1 MIGPDG
7 ALVPERPS
15 ALARA
20 PWWLLAL
27 AFAGVLLGW
36 RLATDALWRD
46 IAGRLLDGLGVTL
59 LVTAVGFPLALAL
72 GLCAAL
78 GLVSARP
85 IPRQLATLYVQV
97 VRGLPVL
104 VQIFL
109 VAFVV
114 TPLGVEALRALG
126 GALAFWPAASDTLAG
141 LRSSDAPMGAR
152 VVAALVFAY
161 GAFIAETLRGGLTS
175 LPRGQ
180 AEAARALGLSR
191 LQALRHVLLPQTF
204 RRVLPNLGND
214 LICLLKDSALVSV
227 LGVRDITQ
235 EARLY
240 QSATFRYAES
250 LALLAF
256 FYLALTLLIAL
267 AVRALENR
275 YRRHAA

>member
-7 ALVPERPS
+7 SLVPERPS
-15 ALARA
+15 LAARA

-27 AFAGVLLGW
+27 GLSAVLLVW
-36 RLATDALWRD
+36 RVATDALWRD
-46 IAGRLLDGLGVTL
+46 IAARLLDGLGVTL
-59 LVTAVGFPLALAL
+59 GVTAVAFPLALGL
-72 GLCAAL
+72 GLAAAL

-85 IPRQLATLYVQV
+85 WLRQIATLYVQV

-104 VQIFL
+104 VLIFL

-114 TPLGVEALRALG
+114 VPLGVEAAQATGRALAPLLGEQNALADLRA
-126 GALAFWPAASDTLAG
+126 ADV
-141 LRSSDAPMGAR
+141 PMVAR
-152 VVAALVFAY
+152 VVAALACAY
-161 GAFIAETLRGGLTS
+161 GAFEAETLRGGLTS

-191 LQALRHVLLPQTF
+191 QQALAHVLLPQTF
-204 RRVLPNLGND
+204 RRVLPTLGND

-240 QSATFRYAES
+240 QSATFRYTES
-250 LALLAF
+250 LALVAF
-256 FYLALTLLIAL
+256 HYLALTLLVAL
-267 AVRALENR
+267 AVRALERR